1 MYKITRVEE
10 LTTQPVEN
18 MAQHITEYIEA
29 ELQEDEFLVH
39 IEYFKY
45 PDEVAPCIAY
55 LHIGTLIEKK
65 KQKQSIKYY

>member
-10 LTTQPVEN
+10 LTTRPVEN
-18 MAQHITEYIEA
+18 MAQHITDYIDTK
-29 ELQEDEFLVH
+29 LQDDEIVVH

-55 LHIGTLIEKK
+55 LHIG
-65 KQKQSIKYY
+65 